1 MSLRVL
7 IFYHMLTAWR
17 NRVSWMDLSSNTF
30 DLNLPFDIDGCDNLR
45 WKPSTRTF
53 RCRTFIG
60 DKICREKYLKGKNER
75 KEQAIVLSFYSRR
88 PFFLSDI
95 RNPVIRP
102 DKHSSLVHDLRD
114 GVSLPS
120 PIRCQILASSALIF
134 RPPRRKKSKSQ
145 KCFFVRGVMRTEF
158 YAPHENSHRIS
169 G

>member
-1 MSLRVL
+1 
-7 IFYHMLTAWR
+7 
-17 NRVSWMDLSSNTF
+17 MDLSSNTF

-45 WKPSTRTF
+45 WKPSTF

-145 KCFFVRGVMRTEF
+145 KCFFCAGCD
-158 YAPHENSHRIS
+158 ENRILCPPWKLPPY
-169 G
+169 